1 MSVGGPSPVV
11 AMYDALRAF
20 DPAWGA
26 AVGRPTGAGWI
37 AGDDF
42 RDAAAGPF
50 NALLARIGARSHTD
64 DRRTIA
70 GSFALHFGWTSA
82 MAIAPFL
89 RFRCVPNVALA
100 NIAIRFNHAAYVDGT
115 AVYEPGGI
123 VVAGDPRAEHPSI
136 TTVADDRALLRALRD
151 ALVAQSA
158 PMVETVNSW
167 SAFAERAMWGV
178 LASLWASHFIAMWPA
193 RDDQRPLARML
204 DAFFS
209 GDDIVAEMRPEVM
222 DAESDGLV
230 RLRQRRAS
238 CCRFYLV
245 PGGGLCASCPLAA
258 PGGAGGDR

>member
-1 MSVGGPSPVV
+1 MSVGSASPVV
-11 AMYDALRAF
+11 AMYDTLRAL

-26 AVGRPTGAGWI
+26 LVGRPTGAAWI

-42 RDAAAGPF
+42 RDAAAGAF
-50 NALLARIGARSHTD
+50 NAVLARIGARSQTD

-89 RFRCVPNVALA
+89 RFRCVPNVALG
-100 NIAIRFNHAAYVDGT
+100 NVAIRFNNAAYVDGT

-123 VVAGDPRAEHPSI
+123 VVAGDPRAEHPSM
-136 TTVADDRALLRALRD
+136 TTVAADPALLRALRD

-158 PMVETVNSW
+158 PMVEAVHAW

-178 LASLWASHFIAMWPA
+178 LASLWASHFITMWPA
-193 RDDQRPLARML
+193 WDDQRPLAHML

-209 GDDIVAEMRPEVM
+209 GDDIVAEMRPEVT
-222 DAESDGLV
+222 AVESGGLV

-245 PGGGLCASCPLAA
+245 PGGGLCGSCPLAA
-258 PGGAGGDR
+258 QAGAGGDR